1 MQQAVCVR
9 RKKNEKKKTRNP
21 AARKAHHG
29 IYTNQVTATTSRRRA
44 MKHVPHICPVSL
56 DSIHPGFVEIGLVQ
70 LSQSVKLRMLQI
82 HSIHTNRQTD
92 RRTDGQTDRQT
103 DKQTDRQAD
112 RQTDRQTG
120 RQTDKQDR
128 KNKYIMEASTH
139 LGMTRLFCYTG
150 KKVSLKASL

>member
-56 DSIHPGFVEIGLVQ
+56 DSIHPGFVEIGLVP
-70 LSQSVKLRMLQI
+70 LSESVLKTTNVTQTNKIMEPCTHPSMKRLFFA
-82 HSIHTNRQTD
+82 NRQKPASDTSLPRLWFITSGYEYEA
-92 RRTDGQTDRQT
+92 RRPHTCSRPCAFEEE
-103 DKQTDRQAD
+103 KK
-112 RQTDRQTG
+112 TG
-120 RQTDKQDR
+120 
-128 KNKYIMEASTH
+128 E
-139 LGMTRLFCYTG
+139 
-150 KKVSLKASL
+150 KKPKKSCRT